1 MEWKK
6 GKRTEGVTFA
16 MQTFFTKISSGITG
30 ALATFALGVLGY
42 VAVEDVEG
50 AVYLGTQTQAFE
62 DWIWPLTMLT
72 PAIAAVL
79 YIIPLLAIKYTPEQ
93 KAQVEKELAERR
105 AMAEKVEERF

>member
-1 MEWKK
+1 MIW
-6 GKRTEGVTFA
+6 GG
-16 MQTFFTKISSGITG
+16 ISG
-30 ALATFALGVLGY
+30 ALATLSLSILGY

-62 DWIWPLTMLT
+62 NWIWPLTMLT

-79 YIIPLLAIKYTPEQ
+79 YIIPLLLIKYTPEQ

-105 AMAEKVEERF
+105 AKAEVIE